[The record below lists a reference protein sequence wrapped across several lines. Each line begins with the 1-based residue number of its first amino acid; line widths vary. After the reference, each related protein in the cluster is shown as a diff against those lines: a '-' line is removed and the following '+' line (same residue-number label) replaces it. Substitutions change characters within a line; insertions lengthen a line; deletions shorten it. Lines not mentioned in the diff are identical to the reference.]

1 MKIIASSKTDTRVRC
16 LNIFDWDPQ
25 YEVHLTPIYITEIKV
40 SYKNTLPCVMHYV
53 TFCLIFKK

>member
-40 SYKNTLPCVMHYV
+40 S
-53 TFCLIFKK
+53 